1 MPQGAARLGLMHDHR
16 PGTRRTPRHGWQQPR
31 LLAQSVAADARWHVA
46 GAWGVN
52 ARFRPGDAVRVAAER
67 PAISAG
73 RPHIRTP
80 HYVRG
85 RSGVVAEVMGPFR
98 NPEGLATG
106 GDGLPMQVLYRIRF
120 SQPQL
125 WPDYAGPGDD
135 TLEVEIYEH
144 WLEPHDA

>member
-1 MPQGAARLGLMHDHR
+1 M
-16 PGTRRTPRHGWQQPR
+16 
-31 LLAQSVAADARWHVA
+31 S
-46 GAWGVN
+46 
-52 ARFRPGDAVRVAAER
+52 ARFRPGDTVRVARDR
-67 PAISAG
+67 PAISLG

-85 RSGVVAEVMGPFR
+85 KAGMVAEVIGPFR

-120 SQPQL
+120 PQARL
-125 WPDYAGPGDD
+125 WPGYAGAAQD

-144 WLEPHDA
+144 WLEPAHA